1 MFSIDDFAKLQ
12 FLQGRW
18 KGTNPDGKEFTEE
31 YQRPEPGVLQSHRR
45 DGAQSGEAKAG
56 APITLE
62 EGEILS
68 RWGEHTWRA
77 AEIHPDGATFT
88 PVSAPSTFIWRLVD
102 DATLEATQRWNA
114 DGREQEH
121 TVRLTRADV

>member
-45 DGAQSGEAKAG
+45 DGAQSAAAQAG
-56 APITLE
+56 ARITLE
-62 EGEILS
+62 DGEILS
-68 RWGEHTWRA
+68 RWGEQTWRA
-77 AEIHPDGATFT
+77 AEIHADGATFT
-88 PVSAPSTFIWRLVD
+88 PVNAPSTFVWRLVD

-121 TVRLTRADV
+121 TVRLVRADV

>member
-31 YQRPEPGVLQSHRR
+31 YQRPEPHVLQSHRR
-45 DGAQSGEAKAG
+45 EGAQTAEATAG
-56 APITLE
+56 ARITLE
-62 EGEILS
+62 DGEIYS
-68 RWGEHTWRA
+68 RWGEQTWRA

-88 PVSAPSTFIWRLVD
+88 PVNAPSTFIWRLVD
-102 DATLEATQRWNA
+102 EATLEATQRWNA

-121 TVRLTRADV
+121 TVRLTRADA